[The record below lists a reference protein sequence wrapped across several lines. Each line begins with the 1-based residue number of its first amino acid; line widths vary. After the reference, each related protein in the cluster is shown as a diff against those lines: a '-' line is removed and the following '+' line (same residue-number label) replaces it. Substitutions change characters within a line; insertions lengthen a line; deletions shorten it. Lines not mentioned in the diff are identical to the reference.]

1 MIDFRYHVVSLTAV
15 FLAIALGVFVG
26 ATVSGTPAAGAGR
39 VAELER
45 DQQQLADR
53 TRALDAQ
60 LATADGFEQAIAPAV
75 LGGTLPG
82 RGVLLVATGEDVPAE
97 LVEQVGSLITEAGGT
112 VTGVVRLQPA
122 YTDPASA
129 TGLRTYV
136 TSPGIPAGIQLPA
149 TDDAGQLVA
158 GLLGSSLMIPAD
170 GAAAPDPAAASA
182 VLAGLAALDVL
193 TVESPAVTPASHAVV
208 LTAAGS
214 DSDDAAERNGTVLE
228 LVGALDA
235 AGSGAVLAGTAD
247 SADGSGLVAAVRS
260 DAGLAGA
267 VSTVDNVERA
277 AGRIAAVLALGQEAT
292 GASGAYGTGEGTR
305 PVPPLPAA
313 AP

>member
-15 FLAIALGVFVG
+15 FVAIALGVFVG
-26 ATVSGTPAAGAGR
+26 ATVSGTPAAGASR
-39 VAELER
+39 VQELER

-53 TRALDAQ
+53 ARALDAQ

-97 LVEQVGSLITEAGGT
+97 LLEQVGGLVTEAGGS
-112 VTGVVRLQPA
+112 VAGVVRLRPA
-122 YTDPASA
+122 YSDPTSA

-136 TSPGIPAGIQLPA
+136 TSPGIPAGVQLPT

-158 GLLGSSLMIPAD
+158 GLLGSSLMVPAG
-170 GAAAPDPAAASA
+170 GAAAPDPATASS

-193 TVESPAVTPASHAVV
+193 TVESAAVAPASHAVV

-214 DSDDAAERNGTVLE
+214 DADDAAERNGTLLE
-228 LVGALDA
+228 LVSALDA

-247 SADGSGLVAAVRS
+247 SAEGSGLVAAVRS
-260 DAGLAGA
+260 DARLAAA

-277 AGRIAAVLALGQEAT
+277 AGRIATVLALGQEAT
-292 GASGAYGTGEGTR
+292 GTSGAYGTADGTR